1 MRCPRERSVQARSA
15 KPSTATERPY
25 GATDRLPGKTV
36 RRETEGGGRGQRRSR
51 RATDGA
57 QSGSRPLLRLCGS
70 HFPRT
75 VLRTYRTYR
84 TYRTAAGAALHNG
97 FACRALAA
105 RSVFCGRGRFGP
117 AGLHAL
123 FSVLRSLGGRC
134 RPKNFTLA
142 VGGKMAYNRHVNVR
156 KWLRDGLEV

>member
-1 MRCPRERSVQARSA
+1 MGRLCRPREQRAENRA
-15 KPSTATERPY
+15 CRPEGTNLPRPRRTERPC
-25 GATDRLPGKTV
+25 GATGGIPGKPT

-57 QSGSRPLLRLCGS
+57 RSGSRPLLRLCGS

-105 RSVFCGRGRFGP
+105 RSVFCS
-117 AGLHAL
+117 L

-142 VGGKMAYNRHVNVR
+142 VGGKMAYNRHVSVR